1 MGQQSGSEFAA
12 DMKLLVLLLCLSAS
26 LSKVKANDPL
36 GVINAILDTVG
47 ISYVPP
53 PARPGTCRDCSRS
66 SLARFGVDLTP
77 TLPTNPC
84 CTTTTTTPTSSGST
98 TTTTATTAAATCK
111 CGREGTTRIV
121 GGEQSTAG
129 KYPWII
135 AVNFGSTDGSNPG
148 GCAATLVA
156 SNWAITAAHC
166 VVDSG
171 FTTKDSLS
179 LVLGEFD
186 LSSSTDSNDGNR
198 KNVMLALDPIVHESY
213 KSPNVNSNDIALL
226 KLAEDVDLNTY
237 TPACLAASGADYTG
251 QNGRVYGWGSTASC
265 PAATSNIL
273 LEVEVPIVSDSVCE
287 AASNDAVT
295 ITDPGTGQCVTQ
307 AFSYSGQ
314 ISSDMVCAGSSGKDA
329 CQGDSGG
336 PFTVKSS
343 STSQHDLVGVV
354 SWGYGCA
361 ADSLYGVYAEVAQLR
376 TWIDEKIAA
385 NGGATFCS

>member
-1 MGQQSGSEFAA
+1 MGKAHPDGMRIA
-12 DMKLLVLLLCLSAS
+12 LLLFFFPYLAC
-26 LSKVKANDPL
+26 
-36 GVINAILDTVG
+36 GTGLDFLVDWLNGLG

-53 PARPGTCRDCSRS
+53 MPRQGTCRDCSKS
-66 SLARFGVDLTP
+66 TLARFGFDITP
-77 TLPTNPC
+77 TQPTGPC
-84 CTTTTTTPTSSGST
+84 CPEETTTTTTRT
-98 TTTTATTAAATCK
+98 TTTTTGAPQTCT
-111 CGREGTTRIV
+111 CGLEGTTRIV
-121 GGEQSTAG
+121 GGEESTAG
-129 KYPWII
+129 KYPWIM
-135 AVNFGSTDGSNPG
+135 AVNFGSTDGSSPG

-156 SNWAITAAHC
+156 TNWAITAAHC

-186 LSSSTDSNDGNR
+186 LSSSSDSNDGNR

-237 TPACLAASGADYTG
+237 TPACLA
-251 QNGRVYGWGSTASC
+251 
-265 PAATSNIL
+265 TSNIL

-287 AASNDAVT
+287 ATSNDAVT

-307 AFSYSGQ
+307 AFSYSGE

-361 ADSLYGVYAEVAQLR
+361 ADGLYGVYAEVAQLR
-376 TWIDEKIAA
+376 TWIDAKIAA
-385 NGGATFCS
+385 NGGANFCSSA

>member
-1 MGQQSGSEFAA
+1 MGVNGQS
-12 DMKLLVLLLCLSAS
+12 
-26 LSKVKANDPL
+26 DPL
-36 GVINAILDTVG
+36 AVISAILDTVG
-47 ISYVPP
+47 IEYVPP

-66 SLARFGVDLTP
+66 TLARFGVDLTP

-84 CTTTTTTPTSSGST
+84 CTTTTAAPATTTTTTSGTTT
-98 TTTTATTAAATCK
+98 TTTTAPTCT
-111 CGREGTTRIV
+111 CGQEGTTRIV

-135 AVNFGSTDGSNPG
+135 SVNFGSTDGSNPG
-148 GCAATLVA
+148 GCGATLVA
-156 SNWAITAAHC
+156 ANWAITAAHC
-166 VVDSG
+166 ITESG
-171 FTTKDSLS
+171 STTKDSLS

-186 LSSSTDSNDGNR
+186 LSSSSDSNDGKR
-198 KNVMLALDPIVHESY
+198 KNVKLALDPIVHESY
-213 KSPNVNSNDIALL
+213 RSPKPDSNDIALL
-226 KLAEDVDLNTY
+226 KLAEDVDLTTY
-237 TPACLAASGADYTG
+237 TPACLPASGTDYTG

-265 PAATSNIL
+265 PAASSSVL
-273 LEVEVPIVSDSVCE
+273 LEVEVPIVSDTVCE
-287 AASNDAVT
+287 AASSDSVT
-295 ITDPGTGQCVTQ
+295 STVNGQCVTT
-307 AFSYSGQ
+307 SRNYNGV
-314 ISSDMVCAGSSGKDA
+314 ISSEMVCAGSSGKDS

-361 ADSLYGVYAEVAQLR
+361 ADGLYGVYAEVAQLR